1 VKDDVEKI
9 WKKFKDKLKQFILKR
24 VSNEDDAE
32 DILQEVFLKIHSN
45 IETLRDRSKIQSW
58 IYTITRNTVID
69 YYRREKP
76 TYELSETLLET
87 LPATEDSFE
96 SNVTGELNQCVKIL
110 LNYLPDKYREAL
122 LLTEYKGLI
131 LKEMGDQLG
140 LSLSGAKSRVRRARE
155 KLKKMLLNGCHRQ
168 LEQIGITVDYQVKCG
183 CCSEHQNSC

>member
-1 VKDDVEKI
+1 MKDDVEKI

-32 DILQEVFLKIHSN
+32 DILQEVFLKIHYN

-87 LPATEDSFE
+87 LPAAEDSFE

-110 LNYLPDKYREAL
+110 VNYLPDKYREAI

-168 LEQIGITVDYQVKCG
+168 LEQIGIYVDYQVKCG